1 MWIKSIYGKAD
12 LKRLKLYIYRAGRGT
27 VTSECQWHC
36 GLQWG
41 TVRIIGSGLGY
52 GTHSLVFF
60 IRGSRFRDITGDGTH
75 PAMIGS
81 LAYLWNL
88 LFFQQQI
95 GRLAT
100 QYWQNKIAS
109 RLSGGWGKETEAL

>member
-1 MWIKSIYGKAD
+1 MDKVHIWKGRPQKVEVIY
-12 LKRLKLYIYRAGRGT
+12 LQGRTGT

-36 GLQWG
+36 GVQWG
-41 TVRIIGSGLGY
+41 TVRIIESGLGY
-52 GTHSLVFF
+52 GTLSLVFF
-60 IRGSRFRDITGDGTH
+60 IRGSRFRDITVDGAH

-95 GRLAT
+95 SSSLAT

-109 RLSGGWGKETEAL
+109 RLRGGWDKETEAL